1 MAGFG
6 TGPVTVAVLSGQL
19 TSPSFTLPRGDRPF
33 SLECPSN
40 GVACGVNIAFSSTSG
55 GPSFFT
61 LQRLDGSGLAH
72 AVHSGGGGA
81 VGIVLTPPSC
91 WGRIVLTA
99 PPSDVMSY
107 RLTEIANR

>member
-72 AVHSGGGGA
+72 AVHSGGGGCWYRA
-81 VGIVLTPPSC
+81 DAALVL
-91 WGRIVLTA
+91 GRIVLTA